1 MIKHFISITLFTLL
15 ISCIQDRK
23 DNVYIEKK
31 LYPNE
36 ELRAVLD
43 SFVFENKKLDSI
55 CEIYI
60 DNILPEF
67 TSIIIFSGEGA
78 CIGDENIYY
87 NQRPLG
93 YTEISGVR
101 FRIFSGMEH
110 YFNLLENMEN
120 APKITSS
127 YPSIP
132 DMEINSK
139 DFPYADSNSIWWVL
153 IKNGEKSTLY
163 RNWDGV
169 YPYNFYPFRHVPGLL
184 FNPPVIKDVCDEDE

>member
-67 TSIIIFSGEGA
+67 TSIIIYSGHGS
-78 CIGDENIYY
+78 CTGGENIYY

-163 RNWDGV
+163 RNWNEV
-169 YPYNFYPFRHVPGLL
+169 YPYNFYPNRPVPGV
-184 FNPPVIKDVCDEDE
+184 FTVEIKDVCDEDE

>member
-60 DNILPEF
+60 DNIF
-67 TSIIIFSGEGA
+67 TE
-78 CIGDENIYY
+78 
-87 NQRPLG
+87 
-93 YTEISGVR
+93 V
-101 FRIFSGMEH
+101 
-110 YFNLLENMEN
+110 
-120 APKITSS
+120 AP
-127 YPSIP
+127 
-132 DMEINSK
+132 
-139 DFPYADSNSIWWVL
+139 ADRSD
-153 IKNGEKSTLY
+153 T
-163 RNWDGV
+163 
-169 YPYNFYPFRHVPGLL
+169 
-184 FNPPVIKDVCDEDE
+184 

>member
-36 ELRAVLD
+36 ELRAILD
-43 SFVFENKKLDSI
+43 SFAFENKKLDSI

-67 TSIIIFSGEGA
+67 TSIIIYSGHGS
-78 CIGDENIYY
+78 CTGGENIYY

-101 FRIFSGMEH
+101 FRIFSGIEH

-120 APKITSS
+120 APKIT
-127 YPSIP
+127 PSDLSEP
-132 DMEINSK
+132 DLKIYYKHFLYFN
-139 DFPYADSNSIWWVL
+139 SNSIWWVL
-153 IKNGEKSTLY
+153 IKNGNKSTLY
-163 RNWDGV
+163 RNWYGV
-169 YPYNFYPFRHVPGLL
+169 YPYNFYPNRPVPGV
-184 FNPPVIKDVCDEDE
+184 FTVEIKDVCDEDE

>member
-67 TSIIIFSGEGA
+67 TSIIIYSGHGS
-78 CIGDENIYY
+78 CTGGENIYY

-93 YTEISGVR
+93 YTEISGIR

-153 IKNGEKSTLY
+153 IKNGNKSTLY
-163 RNWDGV
+163 RNWNEV
-169 YPYNFYPFRHVPGLL
+169 YPYNFYPNRPVPGV
-184 FNPPVIKDVCDEDE
+184 FTVEIKDVCDEDE

>member
-67 TSIIIFSGEGA
+67 TSIIIYSGHGS
-78 CIGDENIYY
+78 CTGGENIYY

-93 YTEISGVR
+93 YTEISGIR

-127 YPSIP
+127 DLSEP
-132 DMEINSK
+132 DLKIYYEN
-139 DFPYADSNSIWWVL
+139 FLYFNSNSIWWVL
-153 IKNGEKSTLY
+153 IKNGNKSTLY

>member
-1 MIKHFISITLFTLL
+1 MAKHFISITLFTLL

-67 TSIIIFSGEGA
+67 TSIIIYSGHGS
-78 CIGDENIYY
+78 CTGGENIYY

-93 YTEISGVR
+93 YTEISGIR

-153 IKNGEKSTLY
+153 IKNGNKSTLY
-163 RNWDGV
+163 RNWNDV
-169 YPYNFYPFRHVPGLL
+169 YPYNFYPNRPVPGV
-184 FNPPVIKDVCDEDE
+184 FTVEIKDVCDEDE

>member
-1 MIKHFISITLFTLL
+1 MAKHFISITLFTLL

-67 TSIIIFSGEGA
+67 TSIIIYSGHGS
-78 CIGDENIYY
+78 CTGGENIYY

-93 YTEISGVR
+93 YTEISGIR

-153 IKNGEKSTLY
+153 IKNGNKSTLY
-163 RNWDGV
+163 RNWNEV
-169 YPYNFYPFRHVPGLL
+169 YPYNFYPNRPVPGV
-184 FNPPVIKDVCDEDE
+184 FTVEIKDVCDEDE

>member
-67 TSIIIFSGEGA
+67 TSIIIYSGHGS
-78 CIGDENIYY
+78 CTGGENIYY

-101 FRIFSGMEH
+101 FRIFSGIEH

-120 APKITSS
+120 APKIT
-127 YPSIP
+127 PSDLSEP
-132 DMEINSK
+132 DLKIYYKHFLYFN
-139 DFPYADSNSIWWVL
+139 SNSIWWVL
-153 IKNGEKSTLY
+153 IKNGNKSTLY
-163 RNWDGV
+163 RNWYGV
-169 YPYNFYPFRHVPGLL
+169 YPYNFYPNRPVPGV
-184 FNPPVIKDVCDEDE
+184 FTIEIKDVCDDDD

>member
-67 TSIIIFSGEGA
+67 TSIIIYSGHGS
-78 CIGDENIYY
+78 CTGGENIYY

-153 IKNGEKSTLY
+153 IKNGNKSTLY
-163 RNWDGV
+163 RNWNEV
-169 YPYNFYPFRHVPGLL
+169 YPYNFYPNRPVPGV
-184 FNPPVIKDVCDEDE
+184 FTVEIKDVCDEDE

>member
-1 MIKHFISITLFTLL
+1 MAKHFISITLFTLL

-67 TSIIIFSGEGA
+67 TSIIIYSGHGS
-78 CIGDENIYY
+78 CTGGENIYY

-101 FRIFSGMEH
+101 FRIFSGIEH

-120 APKITSS
+120 SPKIT
-127 YPSIP
+127 PSDLSEP
-132 DMEINSK
+132 DLKIYYKHFLYFN
-139 DFPYADSNSIWWVL
+139 SNSIWWVL
-153 IKNGEKSTLY
+153 IKNGNKSTLY
-163 RNWDGV
+163 RNWYGV
-169 YPYNFYPFRHVPGLL
+169 YPYNFYPNRPVPGV
-184 FNPPVIKDVCDEDE
+184 FTVEIKDVCDEDE

>member
-67 TSIIIFSGEGA
+67 TSIIIYSGHGS
-78 CIGDENIYY
+78 CTGGENIYY

-101 FRIFSGMEH
+101 FRIFSGIEH

-153 IKNGEKSTLY
+153 IKNGNKSTLY
-163 RNWDGV
+163 RNWYGV
-169 YPYNFYPFRHVPGLL
+169 YPYNFYPNRPVPGV
-184 FNPPVIKDVCDEDE
+184 FTVEIKDVCDEDE

>member
-1 MIKHFISITLFTLL
+1 MAKHFISITLFTLL

-67 TSIIIFSGEGA
+67 TSIIIYSGEGA

-163 RNWDGV
+163 RNWNEV
-169 YPYNFYPFRHVPGLL
+169 YPYMSSIHSDMFRDYYSILR
-184 FNPPVIKDVCDEDE
+184 

>member
-43 SFVFENKKLDSI
+43 SFVFENKKLNSI

-67 TSIIIFSGEGA
+67 TSIIIYSGHGS
-78 CIGDENIYY
+78 CTGGENIYY

-153 IKNGEKSTLY
+153 IKNGNKSTLY
-163 RNWDGV
+163 RNWNEV
-169 YPYNFYPFRHVPGLL
+169 YPYNFYPNRPVPGV
-184 FNPPVIKDVCDEDE
+184 FTVEIKDVCDEDE

>member
-1 MIKHFISITLFTLL
+1 MIIHFISITLFTLL

-36 ELRAVLD
+36 ELRAILD

-67 TSIIIFSGEGA
+67 TSIIIYSGHGS
-78 CIGDENIYY
+78 CTGGENIYY

-101 FRIFSGMEH
+101 FRIFSGIEH

-120 APKITSS
+120 APKIT
-127 YPSIP
+127 PSDLSEP
-132 DMEINSK
+132 DLKIYYKHFLYFN
-139 DFPYADSNSIWWVL
+139 SNSIWWVL
-153 IKNGEKSTLY
+153 IKNGNKSTLY
-163 RNWDGV
+163 RNWYGV
-169 YPYNFYPFRHVPGLL
+169 YPYNFYPNRPVPGV
-184 FNPPVIKDVCDEDE
+184 FTVEIKDVCDEDE

>member
-67 TSIIIFSGEGA
+67 TSIIIYSGHGS
-78 CIGDENIYY
+78 CTGGENIYY

-101 FRIFSGMEH
+101 FRIFSGIEH

-120 APKITSS
+120 SPKIT
-127 YPSIP
+127 PSDLSEP
-132 DMEINSK
+132 DLKIYYEN
-139 DFPYADSNSIWWVL
+139 FLYFNSNSIWWVL
-153 IKNGEKSTLY
+153 IKNGNKSTLY
-163 RNWDGV
+163 RNWNEV
-169 YPYNFYPFRHVPGLL
+169 YPYNFYPNRPVPGV
-184 FNPPVIKDVCDEDE
+184 FTVEIKDVCDEDE